1 MIILTVCVYYI
12 LYTNIGYNTY
22 MDIKTRIEELRLKK
36 GLSIYELTVKSGLS
50 ENTIYHWYNELSS
63 PSLKGIMGICKALD
77 ITLEEFFC
85 PLTKDALSYTQ
96 KELVELFDGCTKEEQ
111 EAILVMLRM
120 KKEK

>member
-1 MIILTVCVYYI
+1 MG
-12 LYTNIGYNTY
+12 YTICMNIQE
-22 MDIKTRIEELRLKK
+22 RIEELRKNR

-50 ENTIYHWYNELSS
+50 ENTIYHWYKDVSS

-96 KELVELFDGCTKEEQ
+96 KELVELFEICTKEEQ
-111 EAILVMLRM
+111 DAIMTMLRM
-120 KKEK
+120 KRVKDI